1 LFGVVIFLKF
11 QLVSVF
17 FLLFF
22 SCLGYFTEIM
32 LKIHLEGRF
41 SPTFSGSGS
50 AGLRLGLG
58 WTLVLRLQLGLLG

>member
-1 LFGVVIFLKF
+1 MSNTQFGGHDFIYL
-11 QLVSVF
+11 
-17 FLLFF
+17 F
-22 SCLGYFTEIM
+22 SCIGYYTGIM